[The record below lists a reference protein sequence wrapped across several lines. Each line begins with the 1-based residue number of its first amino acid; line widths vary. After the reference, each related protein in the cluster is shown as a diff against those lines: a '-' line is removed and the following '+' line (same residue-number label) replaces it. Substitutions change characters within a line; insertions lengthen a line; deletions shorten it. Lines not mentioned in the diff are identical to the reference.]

1 MHRTLCNCLYL
12 INGDYS
18 KYKVIGVKNSIAMK
32 NYCLEHVT
40 EEGGNARRLGGVAL
54 AVVVPTTFFM
64 VLAII
69 VALLGCPTT
78 FFNART
84 PYANDVKF
92 LIKKTPEAR

>member
-1 MHRTLCNCLYL
+1 
-12 INGDYS
+12 
-18 KYKVIGVKNSIAMK
+18 
-32 NYCLEHVT
+32 
-40 EEGGNARRLGGVAL
+40 VAL